1 MDTYLHFKVLHIL
14 AAFGLVGPLMLTPR
28 WLYLAHHDSGR
39 LALHELHLLTGISG
53 WLVLISGGTMLYFQ
67 QGGMLFSPWMQF
79 SIAIFVA
86 VQIFDHFWAD
96 RREKAIEDNPQIST
110 TSLKIWLIIKLIA
123 FFIITTL
130 MVLKPQF

>member
-1 MDTYLHFKVLHIL
+1 
-14 AAFGLVGPLMLTPR
+14 
-28 WLYLAHHDSGR
+28 
-39 LALHELHLLTGISG
+39 
-53 WLVLISGGTMLYFQ
+53 MLYFQ

-79 SIAIFVA
+79 SIAVFVA

-96 RREKAIEDNPQIST
+96 RREKAIEDNPQVST

-123 FFIITTL
+123 FFIITML